1 MPIKA
6 HAFFAVAALFFLCSC
21 GSDKVEEP
29 AALPTPQTAA
39 EPAPRIDL
47 DLDLDLDLVKGQSIF
62 VPAYSE
68 ILFGQRTLSF
78 SLSLAIHNAD
88 MSGSLTIKSA
98 RHYDTD
104 GVLIREYAEN
114 PVQLPPLATKVFS
127 VEVPES
133 GRGLGANFIVE
144 WASATVIH
152 EPVVEAVMLTSLGT
166 HGFSVISPGRVLRE
180 SE

>member
-6 HAFFAVAALFFLCSC
+6 HAFLAVAALFFLCSC

-39 EPAPRIDL
+39 EPAPRM
-47 DLDLDLDLVKGQSIF
+47 DLDLDLVKGQSIF

-68 ILFGQRTLSF
+68 ILFGQRSLSF

-114 PVQLPPLATKVFS
+114 PVQIPPLATRVFS
-127 VEVPES
+127 VEVPET

-144 WASATVIH
+144 WASATAIH

-166 HGFSVISPGRVLRE
+166 HGFSLISPGRVLRE

>member
-39 EPAPRIDL
+39 EPAPKM
-47 DLDLDLDLVKGQSIF
+47 DLDLDLVKGQSIF

-68 ILFGQRTLSF
+68 VLFGKRTLSF

-114 PVQLPPLATKVFS
+114 PVQIPPLATRVFS
-127 VEVPES
+127 VEVPET

-144 WASATVIH
+144 WASETAIH

-166 HGFSVISPGRVLRE
+166 HGFSLISPGRILRE